1 MQETTTGNDPSEGAP
16 DDAAAS
22 HAGAEP
28 QRRQRERSGMLG
40 EPAGI
45 PPGTDGHSD
54 GTERDDPVH
63 EQVPQDG
70 EDHWRR

>member
-1 MQETTTGNDPSEGAP
+1 MQQPPVQSGTVVRPN
-16 DDAAAS
+16 DDASGEAS
-22 HAGAEP
+22 EEP

-45 PPGTDGHSD
+45 APGTTGTSD
-54 GTERDDPVH
+54 GSERTDPVH
-63 EQVPQDG
+63 DQAPQDG